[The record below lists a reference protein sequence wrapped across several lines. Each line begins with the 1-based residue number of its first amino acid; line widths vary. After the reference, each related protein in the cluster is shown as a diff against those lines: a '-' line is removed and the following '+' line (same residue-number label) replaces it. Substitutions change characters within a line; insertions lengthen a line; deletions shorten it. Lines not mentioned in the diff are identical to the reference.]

1 MDVYSVRASNN
12 LRVFDV
18 KTTFCSHNM
27 KDFTRSSECA
37 LHLLTVCTMHYINIF
52 HSFALLCSYG
62 SILPLLALDA
72 TLIVYLH
79 LSIVVDIISAFAFYT
94 ISMSLVEHYGTVIIV

>member
-1 MDVYSVRASNN
+1 M
-12 LRVFDV
+12 
-18 KTTFCSHNM
+18 HN
-27 KDFTRSSECA
+27 A
-37 LHLLTVCTMHYINIF
+37 LHQHFSLIRA
-52 HSFALLCSYG
+52 ALLCSYG

-94 ISMSLVEHYGTVIIV
+94 ISMSLVKHYGTVIIV